1 MVYNTSLTFLQP
13 NITFIKKKPK
23 KNINNIIQIQ
33 HGSSNNSN
41 YIRFTY
47 SIYFEGNQYLHK
59 KLFFT
64 LILKILND
72 EDNFTILF
80 NEFHN
85 ETPLIVIENC
95 FLLVLANIT

>member
-1 MVYNTSLTFLQP
+1 MEVQ
-13 NITFIKKKPK
+13 
-23 KNINNIIQIQ
+23 IIL
-33 HGSSNNSN
+33 N

-47 SIYFEGNQYLHK
+47 SIYIEGNKYLHK
-59 KLFFT
+59 KLFFK
-64 LILKILND
+64 LILIILND